1 MYLEFNLVH
10 NFMLVRYAVLA
21 LIYVDIK
28 DSSYYVW
35 SLNVQHLGICWIV
48 VPMTKWFIWVKLYS
62 MNNFI
67 SFVFLSL
74 LEFIILYWVVTEP
87 IYHTTWSQ
95 LPEVCHPHCYLR
107 VDFRCCN
114 MRRGARLDF
123 KDGGKLFLG
132 NVGSH
137 SLNSMTSHPRKP

>member
-48 VPMTKWFIWVKLYS
+48 VPMTKWFIWVKLY
-62 MNNFI
+62 
-67 SFVFLSL
+67 
-74 LEFIILYWVVTEP
+74 
-87 IYHTTWSQ
+87 
-95 LPEVCHPHCYLR
+95 
-107 VDFRCCN
+107 
-114 MRRGARLDF
+114 
-123 KDGGKLFLG
+123 
-132 NVGSH
+132 
-137 SLNSMTSHPRKP
+137 